1 MSRLIVVS
9 NRVAPITEGKSS
21 AGGLVVGVLDA
32 LRETGGIWLG
42 WNGNIEPEPTQQ
54 PVTESDKNIDFCTV
68 ALTQRDYDHYYRGFS
83 NGLLWPTFH
92 YRIDLSRYTGDDYAG
107 YLKVNRHFAQILAS
121 SLRDDDRIW
130 VHDYH
135 LIPLGKACRDLGI
148 RNRIGFFLHI
158 PFPSPSVLTTI
169 PPHRALVEAMCAY
182 DLLGFQTQTDVQAFV
197 DYATRYLGA
206 AVSGNEVKIG
216 DRSIK
221 VGAYPIGIHPDQIR
235 ALSKQSRRSK
245 PLDALKSG
253 LQHRKLIVSVDRLD
267 YSKGLVERF
276 NAFERLLETAPRHR
290 GKVTFVQIAPPS
302 RQDVQGYRQIRRQLE
317 STAGR
322 INGKWTEL
330 SWTPIRY
337 MNRSYERALLMSFFR
352 VSQVGLVTPL
362 RDGMNLVAK
371 EYIASQPAHDPGVL
385 VLSEFAG
392 AAAEMRDGA
401 LMVNPYDVQGMADA
415 LDRALSMALDERKSR
430 YEHLMEILRKNDL
443 SSWRD
448 RFLADLG
455 D

>member
-1 MSRLIVVS
+1 
-9 NRVAPITEGKSS
+9 
-21 AGGLVVGVLDA
+21 
-32 LRETGGIWLG
+32 
-42 WNGNIEPEPTQQ
+42 
-54 PVTESDKNIDFCTV
+54 
-68 ALTQRDYDHYYRGFS
+68 
-83 NGLLWPTFH
+83 
-92 YRIDLSRYTGDDYAG
+92 
-107 YLKVNRHFAQILAS
+107 
-121 SLRDDDRIW
+121 
-130 VHDYH
+130 
-135 LIPLGKACRDLGI
+135 
-148 RNRIGFFLHI
+148 
-158 PFPSPSVLTTI
+158 
-169 PPHRALVEAMCAY
+169 
-182 DLLGFQTQTDVQAFV
+182 
-197 DYATRYLGA
+197 
-206 AVSGNEVKIG
+206 
-216 DRSIK
+216 
-221 VGAYPIGIHPDQIR
+221 
-235 ALSKQSRRSK
+235 
-245 PLDALKSG
+245 
-253 LQHRKLIVSVDRLD
+253 
-267 YSKGLVERF
+267 
-276 NAFERLLETAPRHR
+276 LLETAPRHR

-430 YEHLMEILRKNDL
+430 YE
-443 SSWRD
+443 
-448 RFLADLG
+448 
-455 D
+455 

>member
-9 NRVAPITEGKSS
+9 NRVASITEGKSS

-42 WNGNIEPEPTQQ
+42 WSGTLEPKLKLNPFSERHENIE
-54 PVTESDKNIDFCTV
+54 FLTV
-68 ALTQRDYDHYYRGFS
+68 PLTKRDYDRYYRGFS
-83 NGLLWPTFH
+83 NGVLWPTFH
-92 YRIDLSRYTGDDYAG
+92 YRIDLSLYTRIDYMG
-107 YLKVNRHFAQILAS
+107 YLEVNRKFAQILAS
-121 SLRDDDRIW
+121 TVEEDDHIW

-148 RNRIGFFLHI
+148 QNKTGFFLHI
-158 PFPSPSVLTTI
+158 PFPSPSVLRTI
-169 PPHRALVEAMCAY
+169 PPHRELVESMCAY
-182 DLLGFQTQTDVQAFV
+182 DLLGFQTDNDVQAFL
-197 DYATRYLGA
+197 DYAARCLGA
-206 AVSGNEVKIG
+206 TVTGNVVQLG
-216 DRSIK
+216 DRITR
-221 VGAYPIGIHPDQIR
+221 VGAYPIGIHPEQVKS
-235 ALSKQSRRSK
+235 LSKESVHTK
-245 PLDALKSG
+245 PLATLKAG
-253 LQHRKLIVSVDRLD
+253 LLDRKLIVSVDRLD

-276 NAFERLLETAPRHR
+276 NAFEQLLETSPQYR

-337 MNRSYERALLMSFFR
+337 MNRSYDRGLLMAIFR
-352 VSQVGLVTPL
+352 TSQVGLVTPL

-392 AAAEMRDGA
+392 AAAEMRNGA
-401 LMVNPYDVQGMADA
+401 VMVNPYDLQGMADG
-415 LDRALSMALDERKSR
+415 LHRALSMPLEERKSR
-430 YEHLMEILRKNDL
+430 YEHLMAVLKQNDL
-443 SSWRD
+443 STWRD
-448 RFLADLG
+448 RFLSDLAA
-455 D
+455 

>member
-9 NRVAPITEGKSS
+9 NRVASITEGKSS
-21 AGGLVVGVLDA
+21 AGGLVVGVLEA
-32 LRETGGIWLG
+32 LREMGGMWLG
-42 WNGNIEPEPTQQ
+42 WNGEIETEPVQA
-54 PVTESDKNIDFCTV
+54 PLVHSEKNIDFVTV
-68 ALTQRDYDHYYRGFS
+68 ALTQREYDQYYRGFS
-83 NGLLWPTFH
+83 NGVLWPTFH
-92 YRIDLSRYTGDDYAG
+92 YRIDLSRYIRRDYSG
-107 YLKVNRHFAQILAS
+107 YCAVNRKFAQILVS
-121 SLRDDDRIW
+121 SIKTDDTIW

-135 LIPLGKACRDLGI
+135 LIPFGHACRSLGI
-148 RNRIGFFLHI
+148 KNKIGFFLHI
-158 PFPSPSVLTTI
+158 PFPSPSVLRTV
-169 PPHRALVEAMCAY
+169 PSHRELVESMCAY
-182 DLLGFQTQTDVQAFV
+182 DLVGFQTQSDARAFV

-206 AVSGNEVKIG
+206 TASGNKIMVG
-216 DRSIK
+216 NRSIK
-221 VGAYPIGIHPDQIR
+221 VGAYPIGIQPEQIK
-235 ALSKQSRRSK
+235 ALSKESRHSK
-245 PLDALKSG
+245 PLDALKEG

-276 NAFERLLETAPRHR
+276 NAFECLLESAAQHR
-290 GKVTFVQIAPPS
+290 GKVTLVQIAPPS

-337 MNRSYERALLMSFFR
+337 MNRSYERTLLMSFFR

-371 EYIASQPAHDPGVL
+371 EYVASQPVDDPGVL

-392 AAAEMRDGA
+392 AADEMCDGA

-415 LDRALSMALDERKSR
+415 LNRALNMPLEERKLR
-430 YEHLMEILRKNDL
+430 YEHMMGVLKKNDL
-443 SSWRD
+443 TSWRD
-448 RFLADLG
+448 RFLADLHS
-455 D
+455 